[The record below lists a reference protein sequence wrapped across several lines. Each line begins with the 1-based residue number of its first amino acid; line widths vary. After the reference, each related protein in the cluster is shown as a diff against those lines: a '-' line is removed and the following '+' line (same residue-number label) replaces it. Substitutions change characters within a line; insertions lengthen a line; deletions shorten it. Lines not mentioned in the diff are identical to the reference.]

1 MISEDVETL
10 LAGLE
15 VGSVHEL
22 KRLVDIGR
30 AEIRR
35 DARRAELTAAVAA
48 IPDPRERLL
57 ASLELCMEE
66 DRGANGLFVCVNFI
80 DGGDAINVTGVWP
93 SEPDAFLAGEADRE
107 EGIVRVV
114 LPLFMS
120 SVPERV

>member
-15 VGSVHEL
+15 VASVHEL

-30 AEIRR
+30 AELRR

-48 IPDPRERLL
+48 ITDPRKRLL

-66 DRGANGLFVCVNFI
+66 DRDANGLFVCVNFI
-80 DGGDAINVTGVWP
+80 DGGNAINVTGVWP
-93 SEPDAFLAGEADRE
+93 SEPDAFLAGESDHE
-107 EGIVRVV
+107 EGIVRLV

-120 SVPERV
+120 NVPERV